1 MVRLHVL
8 SALSC
13 AALVTAHTAR
23 RNTHADDGAK
33 IFFFFFFFF
42 DDEKKSR
49 FSFCFFLSHTRRS
62 QARGPKLHLKRLN
75 APSHWMLSKLGGNY
89 APRPSPG
96 PHKLRECLPLTVL
109 LRNRLKYAL
118 NGSEVVK
125 ILKQRLVSV
134 DGRVRADPGFPA
146 GFMDVVQIQKTNDT
160 FRLLYDVKGRF
171 AVHRI
176 VAAEA
181 KFKLCRVRRL
191 IIGDT
196 AIPYLT
202 THDGRI
208 IRFPDPRIK
217 VNDTVKIALET
228 GKIVDHVRFEIGNLA
243 MIVGGRNLG
252 RVGLVQHVEKHDG
265 SFTIVQVKD
274 AAGNTF
280 ATRLTNVFIIGKGT
294 KSLVSL
300 PKVSSLSVSV
310 APPPPFF
317 FFAHS
322 FLFPQRK
329 GVRKSIIEERAD
341 RLAKS
346 KHTAVK
352 KNVKAKTAAKK

>member
-1 MVRLHVL
+1 M
-8 SALSC
+8 
-13 AALVTAHTAR
+13 
-23 RNTHADDGAK
+23 
-33 IFFFFFFFF
+33 
-42 DDEKKSR
+42 
-49 FSFCFFLSHTRRS
+49 
-62 QARGPKLHLKRLN
+62 ARGPKLHLKRLN

-89 APRPSPG
+89 APRPSAG

-202 THDGRI
+202 THDGRV

-217 VNDTVKIALET
+217 VNDTIKIALET

-300 PKVSSLSVSV
+300 PK
-310 APPPPFF
+310 
-317 FFAHS
+317 
-322 FLFPQRK
+322 RK
-329 GVRKSIIEERAD
+329 GVRKSIIEERAQ

-346 KHTAVK
+346 KYTAVK
-352 KNVKAKTAAKK
+352 KDTKTKTTTKK

>member
-1 MVRLHVL
+1 
-8 SALSC
+8 
-13 AALVTAHTAR
+13 
-23 RNTHADDGAK
+23 
-33 IFFFFFFFF
+33 
-42 DDEKKSR
+42 
-49 FSFCFFLSHTRRS
+49 
-62 QARGPKLHLKRLN
+62 
-75 APSHWMLSKLGGNY
+75 MLSKLGGNY
-89 APRPSPG
+89 APRPSAG

-202 THDGRI
+202 THDGRV

-217 VNDTVKIALET
+217 VNDTIKIALET

-300 PKVSSLSVSV
+300 PKVSSFRF
-310 APPPPFF
+310 PFHISLFLPFCSLF
-317 FFAHS
+317 F
-322 FLFPQRK
+322 FPQRK
-329 GVRKSIIEERAD
+329 GVRKSIIEERAQ

-346 KHTAVK
+346 KYTAVK
-352 KNVKAKTAAKK
+352 KDTKTKTTTKK